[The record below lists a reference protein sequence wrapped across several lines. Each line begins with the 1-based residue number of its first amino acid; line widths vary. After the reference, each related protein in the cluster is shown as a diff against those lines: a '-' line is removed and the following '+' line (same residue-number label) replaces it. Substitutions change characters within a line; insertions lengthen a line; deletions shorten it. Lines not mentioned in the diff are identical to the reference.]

1 MRGLA
6 TGLVALLLLSP
17 LAAADHPGSN
27 LGLARFALPDLPGLS
42 PPGPTVHRPTDVDAS
57 FAAWEAAWPDRVE
70 RLTIGRTSTGH
81 DLMGVRVTDEAV
93 PADAAPLS
101 TGRKLVVYL
110 DGGHHGNEFLGVELV
125 MYYLEDLLA
134 KADAGDADT
143 LRFLKETEVYAL
155 PILNVDGNLLDTRKN
170 ARQVDV
176 NRNYPFQWG
185 GPGSGGMVTDL
196 NYRGP
201 SAMSEA
207 EVKAN
212 AEFGA
217 KLRPDLWIT
226 MHTGVAEF
234 YWPWGYT
241 LETSPDD
248 AFFTSLEKPFEEATN
263 GRVDAMQ
270 SAALYEA
277 AGATDDYGY
286 GVVGSPTF
294 TYEVHEDQFIPV
306 YGQPINDII
315 QDQLAGLD
323 FMVRNVRHMGAWVE
337 PRVEDGTLVLVNEGW
352 GVARNVTLRAGDRE
366 DVGPVLQPGERVA
379 LDGWPAATEVTYR
392 VLLIDTAH
400 ARTARAADA
409 VEAAGLDAPANV
421 PGAGL
426 AAVALAA
433 VLAVLLARRR

>member
-1 MRGLA
+1 MRGAAL
-6 TGLVALLLLSP
+6 GLVALLLVSP

-27 LGLARFALPDLPGLS
+27 QGLARFAVPDLPLLT

-57 FAAWEAAWPDRVE
+57 FGAWEAAWPDRVE
-70 RLTIGRTSTGH
+70 RLTIGRTSSGH
-81 DLMGVRVTDEAV
+81 DLMGIRVTDEAV

-101 TGRKLVVYL
+101 TGKKLVAYL

-134 KADAGDADT
+134 KADAGDEAT
-143 LRFLKETEVYAL
+143 IRFLRETEVYAL

-170 ARQVDV
+170 VRQVDV

-185 GPGSGGMVTDL
+185 GPGSGGSVTDL

-201 SAMSEA
+201 SPLSEA

-294 TYEVHEDQFIPV
+294 TFEVHEDQFIPV
-306 YGQPINDII
+306 YGEPITDII
-315 QDQLAGLD
+315 KDQLAGLD

-337 PRVEDGTLVLVNEGW
+337 PRVENGTLVLENEGW
-352 GVARNVTLRAGDRE
+352 GVATNLTLRAGDRVE
-366 DVGPVLQPGERVA
+366 DGPVLQPGERVA
-379 LDGWPAATEVTYR
+379 LEGWPATTEVGYH
-392 VLLIDTAH
+392 VLLINTTH

-409 VEAAGLDAPANV
+409 LDAAAADVPANV
-421 PGAGL
+421 PGLGMASMVVAL
-426 AAVALAA
+426 VALA
-433 VLAVLLARRR
+433 LARRR

>member
-1 MRGLA
+1 MRGLVLVLLV
-6 TGLVALLLLSP
+6 LVAAP

-27 LGLARFALPDLPGLS
+27 RGLARFEVPGLPLAS
-42 PPGPTVHRPTDVDAS
+42 PPGPTVHRPTDVDLA
-57 FAAWEAAWPDRVE
+57 FAAWEAAWPERVDRLSVG
-70 RLTIGRTSTGH
+70 TTSSGH
-81 DLMGVRVTDEAV
+81 DLMGIRVTDESV

-101 TGRKLVVYL
+101 TGKKLIVYL

-125 MYYLEDLLA
+125 MYYLEDLLG
-134 KADAGDADT
+134 KADAGDEAT
-143 LRFLKETEVYAL
+143 LRFLQESEVYAL

-170 ARQVDV
+170 VRQVDV

-185 GPGSGGMVTDL
+185 GPGSGDRITDL

-201 SAMSEA
+201 SAMSED
-207 EVKAN
+207 EVRAN

-217 KLRPDLWIT
+217 RLQPDLWIT

-241 LETSPDD
+241 LEPSPDD
-248 AFFTSLEKPFEEATN
+248 AFFSSLEKPFEEATN

-270 SAALYEA
+270 SAELYEA

-306 YGQPINDII
+306 YGQPISEIVK
-315 QDQLAGLD
+315 DQLAGLD
-323 FMVRNVRHMGAWVE
+323 FMVRNVRHMGAWLE
-337 PRVEDGTLVLVNEGW
+337 PRVEAGALVLENEGW
-352 GVARNVTLRAGDRE
+352 GVASNVTLRDGARVE
-366 DVGPVLQPGERVA
+366 AAPDVPPGERVV
-379 LDGWPAATEVTYR
+379 LDGWPATTEVSYR

-400 ARTARAADA
+400 ERTARAMDA
-409 VEAAGLDAPANV
+409 VSRAAMDGPASV
-421 PGAGL
+421 PGFGAALLGL
-426 AAVALAA
+426 ALAVAMS
-433 VLAVLLARRR
+433 LARRR